1 MFNKSYQVR
10 ANRQGRAEREAVR
23 KAGGGH
29 QVAAE
34 AALRLP
40 WAGIF
45 EPWRPFVLTALAA
58 HEGPPL
64 AKPPEDPAFKKRGRK
79 IKVPRALPGQMD
91 LFPLAE
97 MIPEAYETI
106 DVR

>member
-1 MFNKSYQVR
+1 MLNKTYQHR
-10 ANRQGRAEREAVR
+10 ASRQGRDAVR

-29 QVAAE
+29 QAAAD

-58 HEGPPL
+58 HQGPPL
-64 AKPPEDPAFKKRGRK
+64 TPPVAPAHSAGSFQKRGR
-79 IKVPRALPGQMD
+79 RARVLPGQMD

-97 MIPEAYETI
+97 LIPDAYESI
-106 DVR
+106 EIR